1 MGIHGDTWHIMKWL
15 SRLSPS
21 LGKASNHLQT
31 LRSTQPMSSQRL
43 RMYLSLTDLPQGRFS
58 GRNVMFMFFWSNQQ
72 DQYWNSSIKQ
82 VQDYHYHVTHGLMHI
97 FTHYGNNVSQL
108 SSSIYDS
115 VPNSVSPCVICLS
128 IACCETP
135 GTIGRSPVVERQQL
149 CRETYGPF
157 SWRQELCQVYWCL
170 LSEKKHTLKM
180 FVRFF
185 LWNHQLFSQLFRVHR
200 LSTSFE
206 CLEIAW

>member
-1 MGIHGDTWHIMKWL
+1 
-15 SRLSPS
+15 
-21 LGKASNHLQT
+21 
-31 LRSTQPMSSQRL
+31 MSSQRL

-180 FVRFF
+180 FVHFF
-185 LWNHQLFSQLFRVHR
+185 FVKSSTFLSTISSASSFDIFRVSWNSMIDHIEN
-200 LSTSFE
+200 LHHMNT
-206 CLEIAW
+206 

>member
-1 MGIHGDTWHIMKWL
+1 MGIHGDTWNIMKWL

-58 GRNVMFMFFWSNQQ
+58 GRNVMFLMFFWSNQQ

-108 SSSIYDS
+108 SSSIYDTVTNLCKSLCHMS
-115 VPNSVSPCVICLS
+115 VDCLLWNSWNHWPV
-128 IACCETP
+128 ACCGTP
-135 GTIGRSPVVERQQL
+135 TVVPRNL
-149 CRETYGPF
+149 RA
-157 SWRQELCQVYWCL
+157 
-170 LSEKKHTLKM
+170 
-180 FVRFF
+180 FF
-185 LWNHQLFSQLFRVHR
+185 LTAGALPGLLMFTVRKKTH
-200 LSTSFE
+200 T
-206 CLEIAW
+206 